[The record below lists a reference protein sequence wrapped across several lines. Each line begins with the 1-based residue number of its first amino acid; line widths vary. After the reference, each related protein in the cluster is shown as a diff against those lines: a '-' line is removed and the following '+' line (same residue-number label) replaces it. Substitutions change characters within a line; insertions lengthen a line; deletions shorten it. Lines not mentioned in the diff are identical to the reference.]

1 MENKMTI
8 FENKE
13 FGRIRTINDEKG
25 EPLFCAKDVCDAL
38 GYNNSRDALRKHVEG
53 DDVAKCDTIDA
64 LGRRQFQR
72 LQPPLMPRRKNQVH
86 EAPPRT
92 GEHERE
98 PCTHALED
106 RLRGAGDTGTCH
118 RSRKQHG
125 RQFH

>member
-25 EPLFCAKDVCDAL
+25 GPLFCAKDVCDAL

-64 LGRRQFQR
+64 LGRRQLTSFINESGLHSPVVEQ
-72 LQPPLMPRRKNQVH
+72 
-86 EAPPRT
+86 EF
-92 GEHERE
+92 GE
-98 PCTHALED
+98 LKD
-106 RLRGAGDTGTCH
+106 YL
-118 RSRKQHG
+118 SS
-125 RQFH
+125 